1 MTEEERLN
9 LIAEVIYLR
18 EKNKFNE
25 NMNVYLLSVINKGLL
40 INIPSLE
47 SK

>member
-1 MTEEERLN
+1 MTEEERLS

-25 NMNVYLLSVINKGLL
+25 NMNVYLLSVINKGE
-40 INIPSLE
+40 NKE
-47 SK
+47 NANKSK

>member
-1 MTEEERLN
+1 MTEEERLS

-25 NMNVYLLSVINKGLL
+25 KMNVYLLSVINKGENNKNE
-40 INIPSLE
+40 IQ
-47 SK
+47 K

>member
-1 MTEEERLN
+1 MSEEERLS

-25 NMNVYLLSVINKGLL
+25 NMNLYLLSVINAG
-40 INIPSLE
+40 E
-47 SK
+47 SDKK